1 VGLILIRKLD
11 AYKEAAYIVATSSH
25 GRCPP
30 LAHISF
36 ITVAKLIDLLKT
48 ADSSGNMN
56 VRVLTAN
63 QLALG
68 ADPLKPTS
76 IIDFSKEAVRPISS
90 QDIQTEV
97 RAPDRNAAQR
107 ISRKSGKYL
116 LDIRGNT
123 IECGSLKD
131 LLAEGLRALE
141 KHKRGTLDK
150 LSAIKPRTKRI
161 VAREAQRLFDR
172 RELAEKYAEQL
183 TDGWW
188 YGTNNSADE
197 TNVWL
202 RRGADLAGLEWGR
215 DFTTSL

>member
-1 VGLILIRKLD
+1 M
-11 AYKEAAYIVATSSH
+11 AQ
-25 GRCPP
+25 
-30 LAHISF
+30 ISF
-36 ITVAKLIDLLKT
+36 LRVAKLIDLLKT
-48 ADSSGNMN
+48 ADASGD
-56 VRVLTAN
+56 VHAILTEG

-68 ADPLKPTS
+68 VDPFNPTS
-76 IIDFSKEAVRPISS
+76 IIDFSKEAIWPISLR
-90 QDIQTEV
+90 DTQTDV
-97 RAPDRNAAQR
+97 RAPNRNAAQR
-107 ISRKSGKYL
+107 VSRKSGKYL
-116 LDIRGNT
+116 LAIKGNT

-161 VAREAQRLFDR
+161 VARETQRLFDQP
-172 RELAEKYAEQL
+172 ELAEKYAEQL

-197 TNVWL
+197 TNTWL